1 VGWATF
7 KPHLKQIA
15 MPQSITPNLSVDTA
29 SQLAKAEPGITNK
42 EPGFAN
48 TYGPGTSSPGGILA
62 ASLPALG
69 VGGLSLLMMYKR
81 YLQDQEDQ
89 KKQLKQADF
98 TSQLPGL
105 HPKDILLGA
114 ALGGGAGLL
123 YDTIRGQPAGKRLST
138 TLKRVL
144 TGAGVGAVGAN
155 VVGDRARRYITNS
168 ALPFGYDQEG
178 MLSQLAPRSGKH
190 VYDALI
196 ADKPSYDP
204 KVVAGLKD
212 SFSGDAAAF
221 DTAVAARYE
230 LGRRALGVHTNNAIK
245 DFWQKNKGK
254 AGPDYYSVNEK
265 NPAYSKNVL
274 NLYRTSA
281 PDGAMPNGRETVNSY
296 NKSTGGWRMSDAL
309 GANTLLGEQQVVVD
323 ANGQGRVL
331 DRYDVTPAK
340 KDTEKLVSAI
350 KNLDVLKP
358 SWHKKPHDDAGV
370 YDKDKTNQTWLTSLL
385 GRMFWDKVLTEEH
398 PWVSQRFQFTPDQRT
413 GMSNLE
419 LLRESGKPST

>member
-1 VGWATF
+1 
-7 KPHLKQIA
+7 
-15 MPQSITPNLSVDTA
+15 MPQPITPNLSVDTA

-69 VGGLSLLMMYKR
+69 VGGLSLLMMYRR

-105 HPKDILLGA
+105 HPKDMLLGA

-123 YDTIRGQPAGKRLST
+123 YDTVRGQPEGKRLST

-155 VVGDRARRYITNS
+155 VAGDRARRYITNS

-178 MLSQLAPRSGKH
+178 MLSQLAPRSWQH

-204 KVVAGLKD
+204 KVVAGLTD
-212 SFSGDAAAF
+212 RFSGDVDAR
-221 DTAVAARYE
+221 DTSIAARYE

-254 AGPDYYSVNEK
+254 VGPDYYSVNEK
-265 NPAYSKNVL
+265 NPNYSKHVNK
-274 NLYRTSA
+274 LYRPSM
-281 PDGAMPNGRETVNSY
+281 PGAMMPNSREAISALNQAQ
-296 NKSTGGWRMSDAL
+296 GWRMFDAF
-309 GANTLLGEQQVVVD
+309 GANTLLGEQQVVTD
-323 ANGQGRVL
+323 ANGQGRVV

-340 KDTEKLVSAI
+340 KDTDKFVNAVMSG
-350 KNLDVLKP
+350 DVLRP
-358 SWHKKPHDDAGV
+358 GWHRKPHDNAGV

-398 PWVSQRFQFTPDQRT
+398 PWVSQRFQFTPDQST

-419 LLRESGKPST
+419 LLRESGQPSK